1 MSASEARVLAQTTES
16 DENKENNPSE
26 IAVLQSTMEKTNA
39 ELQDTRKSLTDR
51 QEEVSRLSSQV
62 ATLEKEKTELVSTS
76 KMVERCG
83 LIVMSDF
90 E

>member
-26 IAVLQSTMEKTNA
+26 IAVLQSMMEKTNA